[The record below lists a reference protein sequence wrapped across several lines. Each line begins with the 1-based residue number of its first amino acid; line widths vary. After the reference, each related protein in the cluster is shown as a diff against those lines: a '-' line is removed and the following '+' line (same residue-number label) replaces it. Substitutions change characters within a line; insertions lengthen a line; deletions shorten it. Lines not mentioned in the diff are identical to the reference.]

1 MARARKKREMP
12 SSELP
17 MTPMIDVVFQLLIY
31 FIVTIRPVDV
41 YAIVDVTRPSPDK
54 PKIEQ
59 PPVQLLRIGVFEEGF
74 TMNDRPVSDREF
86 PRMVETVAKMD
97 KEQTVLIL
105 AAPQSSHERLVR
117 VLDLCTK
124 NELKNLSVLSA
135 N

>member
-1 MARARKKREMP
+1 
-12 SSELP
+12 

>member
-1 MARARKKREMP
+1 
-12 SSELP
+12 
-17 MTPMIDVVFQLLIY
+17 
-31 FIVTIRPVDV
+31 
-41 YAIVDVTRPSPDK
+41 
-54 PKIEQ
+54 
-59 PPVQLLRIGVFEEGF
+59 
-74 TMNDRPVSDREF
+74 
-86 PRMVETVAKMD
+86 MVETVAKMD